1 MIWGRLRSSGLSLDF
16 DQLGS
21 RTGLG
26 CGRSMDCAA
35 AGSLSLGVQLLQGHS
50 SQPAPRREPQAG
62 PDSLCPSQ
70 IAAWRLRHRTGGP
83 GRRGG
88 CQNLPSES
96 PWPVGPEDSFPW
108 PTTTAPAAERAR
120 AKVRRWPR
128 RKRVGSWTH
137 GGPTGRDGRLAP
149 ARRSDDLRPWGQGA
163 RVRCTKGVH
172 SPLLVPVSRQLG
184 TRHRTPAWLRLGP
197 S

>member
-21 RTGLG
+21 WTGLG

-62 PDSLCPSQ
+62 PDSLGPSQ

-120 AKVRRWPR
+120 AKVRRWP
-128 RKRVGSWTH
+128 
-137 GGPTGRDGRLAP
+137 GPTVV
-149 ARRSDDLRPWGQGA
+149 RRAATGGLPPPVDPMICGPGA
-163 RVRCTKGVH
+163 
-172 SPLLVPVSRQLG
+172 
-184 TRHRTPAWLRLGP
+184 
-197 S
+197 